1 MKLGNYDSPGDHPAG
16 RARGAISRM
25 GEGQAESN
33 ETVSS
38 HLLVQRALPVFTL
51 WRREVIRFVRQRSR
65 VTGAFAQPLVFWLLL
80 GGGLNA
86 SFRPAGAPSG
96 TNYVEYFYPG
106 TIALVLLFTAIFAT
120 ISTVED
126 RKAGFLQGVL
136 VAPVPRWS
144 IVLGQALGGTT
155 LAVLQGALFML
166 LAPLLGIALSFAA
179 LAATLAVMT
188 IVALALTSLGL
199 IIAWRMES
207 TQGFHAIMN
216 LILIPIW
223 LLSGAFFPAT
233 GAPAPLRWLMLI
245 NPLTYGMA
253 ALRRCLYLRNPT
265 AAGAVPA
272 MVPALLVSVAFCVVA
287 FVMAA
292 RSAQRSVA

>member
-1 MKLGNYDSPGDHPAG
+1 M
-16 RARGAISRM
+16 GA
-25 GEGQAESN
+25 
-33 ETVSS
+33 
-38 HLLVQRALPVFTL
+38 LLLPVFAL
-51 WRREVIRFVRQRSR
+51 WRREIIRFVRQRSR
-65 VTGAFAQPLVFWLLL
+65 ITGAFAQPLVFWLLL

-86 SFRPAGAPSG
+86 SFRPAGAAPG

-126 RKAGFLQGVL
+126 RKEGFLQGVL

-155 LAVLQGALFML
+155 LAVVQGMLFML
-166 LAPLLGIALSFAA
+166 LAPLVGIPISITSFV
-179 LAATLAVMT
+179 ATVAVMT

-233 GAPAPLRWLMLI
+233 GAPGPLRWLMLV

-253 ALRRCLYLRNPT
+253 ALRRCLYLSRPA
-265 AAGAVPA
+265 AAGAVP
-272 MVPALLVSVAFCVVA
+272 PLLPSLLISIVFCAVAFAVA
-287 FVMAA
+287 T
-292 RSAQRSVA
+292 RTAQRSNVAS

>member
-1 MKLGNYDSPGDHPAG
+1 MMQLW
-16 RARGAISRM
+16 
-25 GEGQAESN
+25 
-33 ETVSS
+33 
-38 HLLVQRALPVFTL
+38 LPVVAL
-51 WRREVIRFVRQRSR
+51 WRREIVRFVRQRSR

-86 SFRPAGAPSG
+86 SFRPAGAQPG

-126 RKAGFLQGVL
+126 RREGFLQGVL
-136 VAPVPRWS
+136 VAPVPRWA
-144 IVLGQALGGTT
+144 IVLGQALGATS
-155 LAVLQGALFML
+155 LAVLQGILFLL
-166 LAPLLGIALSFAA
+166 LAPVLGISLSLGAV
-179 LAATLAVMT
+179 LATIVVML
-188 IVALALTSLGL
+188 IVALSLTSLGL

-216 LILIPIW
+216 LILLPIW

-233 GAPAPLRWLMLI
+233 GAPAPLRWLMTV

-253 ALRRCLYLRNPT
+253 ALRRCLYLAKPSV
-265 AAGAVPA
+265 AD
-272 MVPALLVSVAFCVVA
+272 ALPPLGFSLAVSVVFCVVA
-287 FVMAA
+287 FSFAA
-292 RSAQRSVA
+292 RSAARPAA